1 MSLKSFLSRVTG
13 VHNGKSPETV
23 SYDAIFK
30 GESIVPAANAGDSG
44 NYLPG
49 LRHLEN
55 DVDAY
60 FKDVFVDPVF

>member
-1 MSLKSFLSRVTG
+1 MSLKSFLARVSG
-13 VHNGKSPETV
+13 GHNGKSAEIV

-30 GESIVPAANAGDSG
+30 GKSIDPANTGDSD